1 MFHYD
6 PRYVFIVDA
15 DRRRRL
21 QPPVDPTVR
30 SGRRVRRRRKTD

>member
-6 PRYVFIVDA
+6 PQYVFIVDA

-21 QPPVDPTVR
+21 LPPANPTVR
-30 SGRRVRRRRKTD
+30 SGRRVRRTRND